1 MHRRRRST
9 LMFTFTRTVQIF
21 AAFGVETFIFE
32 MALLIFKPNLD
43 KGGLAKKILTL
54 IFHFKVVHNAW
65 SDIQSYQTTIR
76 FVSQKMSEPPSSTS
90 FISSD
95 SFNLKK
101 NRRGELLPLRKSK
114 KWPSHCDVLSPLSCL
129 APAAHC
135 DRRQN
140 RLWSAPKDF
149 QIWRKNRLRSILWI
163 SSYWSP
169 GSLEAA
175 HIQLPDNNNSSGK
188 MRLQILKK

>member
-1 MHRRRRST
+1 MHKQLWNPTNNNS
-9 LMFTFTRTVQIF
+9 IC
-21 AAFGVETFIFE
+21 
-32 MALLIFKPNLD
+32 
-43 KGGLAKKILTL
+43 
-54 IFHFKVVHNAW
+54 
-65 SDIQSYQTTIR
+65 
-76 FVSQKMSEPPSSTS
+76 VSKDEWTS
-90 FISSD
+90 FVSSD

-140 RLWSAPKDF
+140 RLWSAPEDF

-175 HIQLPDNNNSSGK
+175 HIQLPDNNNSSAK
-188 MRLQILKK
+188 MRLKMLKNKALPKEQQSQGIEYFDSFNTFSSKQKLQKAWFYLAKGKEYI